1 MNKNKKVIII
11 TIFAITSLLAG
22 LSIYVSYELQ
32 KDYSPDDSAA
42 QEEPTDTPTEP
53 QPTKAEPTSAP
64 PTKVPPTVAAGPTA
78 TPRPALPTKSTV
90 KATPVPSGPLPQTAL
105 IDDRL
110 DALLIGGFMVIAGI
124 ILYKKYL
131 NFGDKETNS

>member
-42 QEEPTDTPTEP
+42 QEEPTDTPSEP
-53 QPTKAEPTSAP
+53 QPTKTEPTTAL
-64 PTKVPPTVAAGPTA
+64 PTKVPPTVS
-78 TPRPALPTKSTV
+78 RPALPTKIA
-90 KATPVPSGPLPQTAL
+90 ATPIPTGPLPQTAL
-105 IDDRL
+105 VDDRF
-110 DALLIGGFMVIAGI
+110 DALIIGGLMVLAGI

-131 NFGDKETNS
+131 NFGGKETN